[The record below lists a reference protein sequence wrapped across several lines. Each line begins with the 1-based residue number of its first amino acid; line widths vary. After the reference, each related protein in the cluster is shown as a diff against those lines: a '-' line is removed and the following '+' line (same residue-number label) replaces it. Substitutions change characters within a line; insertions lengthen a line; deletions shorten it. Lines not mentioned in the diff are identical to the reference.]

1 MKITTSLNGDTFIA
15 KLSDRMEFSDH
26 TMFRTLLDDVGNSGA
41 RKCVFDLS
49 DLRSID
55 SSGLG
60 MFMVAHDTATT
71 KGWTLSLKSPQGHVK
86 TLLQLGKFDKILE
99 VLE

>member
-1 MKITTSLNGDTFIA
+1 MKITTNLNGDVFIA

-26 TMFRTLLDDVGNSGA
+26 TLFRTLLDDVANSGA
-41 RKCVFDLS
+41 KKCIFDLS
-49 DLRSID
+49 ELRSID

-60 MFMVAHDTATT
+60 MFMVAHDTAKT
-71 KGWTLSLKSPQGHVK
+71 KGWTLSLQAPQGHVK
-86 TLLQLGKFDKILE
+86 TLIQLGKFDKILE